1 MNPLHSLRN
10 LFRPVPLDPRA
21 KRMVAVIECQLN
33 QNARAAGA
41 ACTPAQTPG
50 LAALCERLQVG
61 LLQLACPEIHSLGM
75 ARSRPPGISLRDA
88 METPPAL
95 LGCREIAM
103 QTASRVAIY
112 ADAGCQLLAVVGGN
126 MRSPGCAVHTG
137 CTGLRPESGVF
148 MLALQ
153 QALRERGL
161 DPPFVA
167 LRDADPAL
175 YKEDLAALTR
185 LLTPPH

>member
-1 MNPLHSLRN
+1 MCPLSGLRN
-10 LFRPVPLDPRA
+10 LFQPVPLDPRA
-21 KRMVAVIECQLN
+21 RRMVAVIECQLN

-50 LAALCERLQVG
+50 LAALCEQLQVG

-75 ARSRPPGISLRDA
+75 RRARPSGVSLRDA
-88 METPPAL
+88 METPPAMH
-95 LGCREIAM
+95 GCRQLAM
-103 QTASRVAIY
+103 QTASRMAVY
-112 ADAGCQLLAVVGGN
+112 DEAGCQLLAVVGGN
-126 MRSPGCAVHTG
+126 MRSPGCAVHPG
-137 CTGLRPESGVF
+137 CTGLRAESGVF

-185 LLTPPH
+185 LLALE